1 MPYRKRLWLDQPII
15 SRVKICQPII
25 SRISDSECIELKVGF
40 FFVSELV
47 NLKIVFIL
55 MKLPSFT
62 KVVQ

>member
-25 SRISDSECIELKVGF
+25 SRISDSESIELKVGF

-47 NLKIVFIL
+47 NLNNCIYTYETAIIH
-55 MKLPSFT
+55 
-62 KVVQ
+62 